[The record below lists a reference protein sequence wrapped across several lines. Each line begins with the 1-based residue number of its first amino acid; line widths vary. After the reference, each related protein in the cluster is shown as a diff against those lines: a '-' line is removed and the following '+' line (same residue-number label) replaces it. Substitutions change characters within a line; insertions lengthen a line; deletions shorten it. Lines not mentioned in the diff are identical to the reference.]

1 MRENSFSADRCVRN
15 RPLGD
20 KDEILLSPIQV
31 TLGLMEKKNI
41 FKNMNKYGK
50 GFEQLTE
57 KFRKLRDGKLKEGI
71 FIGPQIREILSVCAA
86 VDGN

>member
-1 MRENSFSADRCVRN
+1 
-15 RPLGD
+15 
-20 KDEILLSPIQV
+20 
-31 TLGLMEKKNI
+31 
-41 FKNMNKYGK
+41 MNKYGK